1 MAQTGYVYGNTVR
14 KGYELPGRYERDEYQ
29 RARDKIH
36 SQKKIEKALSMDAPY
51 VIVLTLALI
60 VVLAMCVSY
69 LRLQSEITTRIK
81 NIEAQEKI
89 LEQYVADN
97 DALESRI
104 DASIDLDE
112 IYRVATEELGMVYAN
127 KDQILTYEKTPTE
140 YVRQNENITE

>member
-1 MAQTGYVYGNTVR
+1 MAQSGYIYGNTVR
-14 KGYELPGRYERDEYQ
+14 QGYELPERREREYEK
-29 RARDKIH
+29 ARKQIRE
-36 SQKKIEKALSMDAPY
+36 QKRVQNALSMDAPY
-51 VIVLTLALI
+51 VIALTLALI
-60 VVLAMCVSY
+60 IVLGMCIAY
-69 LRLQSEITTRIK
+69 LKVQADLTARIK

-127 KDQILTYEKTPTE
+127 KNQVLTYDKTPTE
-140 YVRQNENITE
+140 YVRQNDDITE

>member
-1 MAQTGYVYGNTVR
+1 MAQSSYVYGNAVR
-14 KGYELPGRYERDEYQ
+14 QGYDLPERREREYEK
-29 RARDKIH
+29 ARKQIRE
-36 SQKKIEKALSMDAPY
+36 QKRVQNALSMDAPY
-51 VIVLTLALI
+51 VIALTLALI
-60 VVLAMCVSY
+60 IVLGMCIAY
-69 LRLQSEITTRIK
+69 LKVQADLTARIK

-127 KDQILTYEKTPTE
+127 KNQVLTYDKTPTE
-140 YVRQNENITE
+140 YVRQNDDITE

>member
-1 MAQTGYVYGNTVR
+1 MAQSSYVYGNTVR
-14 KGYELPGRYERDEYQ
+14 QGYELPERREREYEK
-29 RARDKIH
+29 ARKQIRE
-36 SQKKIEKALSMDAPY
+36 QKRVQNALSMDAPY
-51 VIVLTLALI
+51 VIALTLALI
-60 VVLAMCVSY
+60 IVLGMCIAY
-69 LRLQSEITTRIK
+69 LKVQADLTARIK

-127 KDQILTYEKTPTE
+127 KNQVLTYDKTPTE
-140 YVRQNENITE
+140 YVRQNDDITE